1 MGIRRLKRNSY
12 GSGLTLTRLVT
23 SLYGSNEVL
32 YDQGTR
38 KRERQ
43 GLILNGGVKN
53 DMMDCE
59 VVKNMAVNRVVE
71 K

>member
-1 MGIRRLKRNSY
+1 M
-12 GSGLTLTRLVT
+12 
-23 SLYGSNEVL
+23 L

>member
-1 MGIRRLKRNSY
+1 MGIRRLKRNSN